1 MKSSFLFTSESVSAG
16 HPDKVCDRISDT
28 MVDAIYGLEGD
39 ISGNRSAV
47 ETLVTQNFTVLTGEV
62 SVPDD
67 QAIDYVELARQAI
80 KDIGYN
86 DPALQFDFNCEIVNR
101 IHKQSPEI
109 AVGVDAGGAGDQGM
123 MFGFA
128 SNETPELM
136 PFPITMAHQ
145 IIRAIDEAR
154 LSGKIPYLR
163 PDGKSQVTVRY
174 ENWKPVA
181 IEKVVVAV
189 PHHPDISNSQVR
201 EDVYRQIVNPL
212 IAKYKLPFD
221 KSDSSYI
228 MNGTGVWTIGGPT
241 SDAGLT
247 GRKIIVDT
255 YGGMGRHGGGAFSGK
270 DPSKVDRS
278 AAYAARYVAKNL
290 VAAGVAD
297 RLEIQLAYVIGHA
310 DPVSVMVDSFGTGK
324 LPETRIVEIIKQIFD
339 LRPAGIMKT
348 LNLQSAGYVQTSA
361 YGHFGRDEKRFTWEK
376 LDRVDDIKALI

>member
-154 LSGKIPYLR
+154 LSGKIP
-163 PDGKSQVTVRY
+163 
-174 ENWKPVA
+174 
-181 IEKVVVAV
+181 
-189 PHHPDISNSQVR
+189 
-201 EDVYRQIVNPL
+201 
-212 IAKYKLPFD
+212 
-221 KSDSSYI
+221 
-228 MNGTGVWTIGGPT
+228 
-241 SDAGLT
+241 
-247 GRKIIVDT
+247 
-255 YGGMGRHGGGAFSGK
+255 
-270 DPSKVDRS
+270 
-278 AAYAARYVAKNL
+278 
-290 VAAGVAD
+290 
-297 RLEIQLAYVIGHA
+297 
-310 DPVSVMVDSFGTGK
+310 
-324 LPETRIVEIIKQIFD
+324 
-339 LRPAGIMKT
+339 
-348 LNLQSAGYVQTSA
+348 
-361 YGHFGRDEKRFTWEK
+361 
-376 LDRVDDIKALI
+376 